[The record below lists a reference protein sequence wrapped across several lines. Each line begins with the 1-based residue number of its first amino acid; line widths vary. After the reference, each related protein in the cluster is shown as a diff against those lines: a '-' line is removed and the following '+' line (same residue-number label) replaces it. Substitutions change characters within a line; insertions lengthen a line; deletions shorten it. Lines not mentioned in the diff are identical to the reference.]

1 MVAVSLAVAEDLEP
15 RHADGVHNRTAVGEK
30 LHISHLKRSQAQY
43 LCSERGKPGNTRTYL
58 KHAAVVSE
66 AFEVVGDAHAE
77 LLGARLHG
85 AADHEAVARLEHVQ
99 RAGDGGEG
107 HGAHKD
113 GHFLV

>member
-1 MVAVSLAVAEDLEP
+1 MCTKTPETHTDL
-15 RHADGVHNRTAVGEK
+15 
-30 LHISHLKRSQAQY
+30 QQ
-43 LCSERGKPGNTRTYL
+43 
-58 KHAAVVSE
+58 AAVVGE

-107 HGAHKD
+107 HGAHED
-113 GHFLV
+113 RDFLVQAATHGEETTLKNI